1 MSGTANIT
9 FQNYPSSNRVPGVF
23 AEINN
28 ANANTAT
35 INQNSLL
42 IGSMTSAG
50 SATPNEPVLVSGA
63 NPDTLFGAGSVLS
76 LMVKQ
81 YVGTD
86 PFGTVYAL
94 PLDDASG
101 ALAAS
106 GTITIANAPTAP
118 GVISLYIAGTLV
130 STAVA
135 TTDTPTS
142 IAANIVAA
150 IMATPDLP
158 VSATASAGVV
168 TLTALNKG
176 LTGNEIDLRLNYLG
190 AAAGQAIP
198 AGVTVTIGGTA
209 TAAGSGYLLGGGA
222 TNPTLTTALANLPTE
237 NFDFIATAYTDAASL
252 TAIETFLNDT
262 SGRWSWEQE
271 LFGGAF
277 GAYRG
282 TLAALST
289 YGTGNNNQHVS
300 VMGIY
305 DVPQPAWIWAAE
317 VTAQAAISLRAN
329 PAVPLQNVVMNLMPP
344 PLPSRFDIGERN
356 TLLYDGIS
364 TFKTNQ
370 GGVVVMERMVTT
382 YQTNAAGQPDN
393 SYLDVETMYQLAA
406 YIRDL
411 RSYLS
416 SRYSRSILVAN
427 GTPILFGSAM
437 VTAQTVLASVIAR
450 YRSQAAN
457 GLVQNPDTFAKQA
470 AAQNAG
476 NGLVKLLLPVQ
487 LANQLRDIAMLVAFT
502 KP

>member
-1 MSGTANIT
+1 MSGTNIT
-9 FQNYPSSNRVPGVF
+9 FQTYPSTNRVPGVF

-28 ANANTAT
+28 SNANSAS

-42 IGSMTSAG
+42 IGSMLSAG

-63 NPDTLFGAGSVLS
+63 NPDALFGAGSVLA

-94 PLDDASG
+94 PLADAV
-101 ALAAS
+101 AAVAAS
-106 GTITIANAPTAP
+106 ATLTIGGTPTAA

-142 IAANIVAA
+142 IASNMVAA
-150 IMATPDLP
+150 ITATPDLP
-158 VSATASAGVV
+158 VSAAASAGVV
-168 TLTALNKG
+168 TITALNKG
-176 LTGNEIDLRLNYLG
+176 LTGNDIDLRLNYMG
-190 AAAGQAIP
+190 AAGGQALP
-198 AGVTVTIGGTA
+198 AGVTATFGGGTQS
-209 TAAGSGYLLGGGA
+209 GSGYLLGSGA

-252 TAIETFLNDT
+252 SAIETFLNDT

-282 TLAALST
+282 TLGSLTT
-289 YGTGNNNQHVS
+289 YGVTNNNQHVS
-300 VMGIY
+300 IMGIY

-317 VTAQAAISLRAN
+317 VTAQAATSLRAN
-329 PAVPLQNVVMNLMPP
+329 PAIPLQNVVMNLMPP
-344 PLPSRFDIGERN
+344 PLASRFDIGERN
-356 TLLYDGIS
+356 TLLYDGLS
-364 TFKTNQ
+364 TFKVDQ

-416 SRYSRSILVAN
+416 SRYSRSILVAD
-427 GTPILFGSAM
+427 GTPIPFGSAM
-437 VTAQTVLASVIAR
+437 TTPSTVLASVIAR
-450 YRSQAAN
+450 YRSQAAV
-457 GLVQNPDTFAKQA
+457 GLVQNPDVFAKQA
-470 AAQNAG
+470 QAQNAG
-476 NGLVKLLLPVQ
+476 NGLLKLLLPVQ
-487 LANQLRDIAMLVAFT
+487 LANQLRDVAMLIAFT